1 MKEVAVTSERP
12 LMRRRFCSL
21 PPYLVLPYFVLYALI
36 PSIPAAAQQ
45 RPLQTPDAETVPAGT
60 LRAEV
65 GFDFLQG
72 VNFPVSGLTGD
83 LTSVAN
89 LDLRLGVGKIVEVQL
104 EGAVQNFLDVK
115 RQVTGITPIVLT
127 SANSTHGVGDFS
139 LYTKIRLWSESGRR
153 PALAFRFGYM
163 IPDSNQAR
171 GISTNTTNIFAS
183 VILQKHFW
191 RLNTFGTAGVAILQ
205 SPGATFSQNDLLT
218 YGGAFILPLQK
229 RVNLAGEVFGRYNS
243 RKITPALM
251 GTESRSQARLGFQIF
266 AGGFQWDVAGIAG
279 LTKRDANSGFTFG
292 LSRDVRLFDYGK
304 LK

>member
-1 MKEVAVTSERP
+1 MRSTRASTGWNVFSLVAYFR
-12 LMRRRFCSL
+12 
-21 PPYLVLPYFVLYALI
+21 LPYFIFSALI
-36 PSIPAAAQQ
+36 SCIPAAAQD
-45 RPLQTPDAETVPAGT
+45 RPLQTPDTEIVPPGT

-89 LDLRLGVGKIVEVQL
+89 LNLRMGVGHIVEIQL

-115 RQVTGITPIVLT
+115 RQVVGITPVTLT
-127 SANSTHGVGDFS
+127 SATSTHDVGDFS
-139 LYTKIRLWSESGRR
+139 LYTKVRLWSESHRH

-183 VILQKHFW
+183 LILQKHFW
-191 RLNTFGTAGVAILQ
+191 RLNTFGAAGIAILQ
-205 SPGATFSQNDLLT
+205 APGSTFTQNDLLT
-218 YGGAFILPLQK
+218 YGGAFILPLHQ

-243 RKITPALM
+243 RKITPALL
-251 GTESRSQARLGFQIF
+251 GTESRSQARLGLQVF

-279 LTKRDANSGFTFG
+279 LTKRDAGSGFTFG
-292 LSRDVRLFDYGK
+292 LSRDVRLFDFGK

>member
-1 MKEVAVTSERP
+1 MLLCLSAS
-12 LMRRRFCSL
+12 
-21 PPYLVLPYFVLYALI
+21 
-36 PSIPAAAQQ
+36 AQQ
-45 RPLQTPDAETVPAGT
+45 RPLQTPDTETVPAGT

-65 GFDFLQG
+65 GFDFLQD

-89 LDLRLGVGKIVEVQL
+89 LNLRMGVGHIVEVQL
-104 EGAVQNFLDVK
+104 EGAVRNFLDVQ
-115 RQVTGITPIVLT
+115 RQVAGITPIVLT
-127 SANSTHGVGDFS
+127 GPNSTHDVGDFS
-139 LYTKIRLWSESGRR
+139 LYTKVRFWGESGRR

-163 IPDSNQAR
+163 IPNSNQAR

-183 VILQKHFW
+183 LIVQKHFW

-205 SPGATFSQNDLLT
+205 APGGTFTQNDVLT
-218 YGGAFILPLQK
+218 YGGAFILPLHK

-243 RKITPALM
+243 RKITPALI
-251 GTESRSQARLGFQIF
+251 GTESRAQARAGFQIF

-279 LTKRDANSGFTFG
+279 LTRRDANSGFTFG
-292 LSRDVRLFDYGK
+292 LSRDVRLFDFGK